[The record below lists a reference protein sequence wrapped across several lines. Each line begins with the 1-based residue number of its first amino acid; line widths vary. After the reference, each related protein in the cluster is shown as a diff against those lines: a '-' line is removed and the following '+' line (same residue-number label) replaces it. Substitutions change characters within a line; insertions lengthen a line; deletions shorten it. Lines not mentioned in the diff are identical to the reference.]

1 MVDSSDESTANV
13 EVLVTAGELAFG
25 AGELKKAESFFKEA
39 LALDPLHVVAMNNLG
54 VLNHHKGDLAE
65 AEIRLLRAALFSE
78 KPGDVLVNLAAAAQ
92 AQAQLTA
99 ATEYLR
105 IAIRS
110 AGETPR
116 ILEQMASLAEVMG
129 DATNAAVL
137 RAKSAA
143 LSADA
148 EQKGEAQ

>member
-1 MVDSSDESTANV
+1 M
-13 EVLVTAGELAFG
+13 
-25 AGELKKAESFFKEA
+25 
-39 LALDPLHVVAMNNLG
+39 
-54 VLNHHKGDLAE
+54 
-65 AEIRLLRAALFSE
+65 
-78 KPGDVLVNLAAAAQ
+78 AQ

-105 IAIRS
+105 MAILS

-137 RAKSAA
+137 RAKSMA
-143 LSADA
+143 LSEASDA
-148 EQKGEAQ
+148 VEGGS